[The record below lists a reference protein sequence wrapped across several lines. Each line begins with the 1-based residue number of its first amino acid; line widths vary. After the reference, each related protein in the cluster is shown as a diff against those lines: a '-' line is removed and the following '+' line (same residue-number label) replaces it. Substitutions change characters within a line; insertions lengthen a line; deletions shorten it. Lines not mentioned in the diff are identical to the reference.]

1 VILDGV
7 EDAAGN
13 ATRFIWVAPRADAAP
28 SGPDV
33 PPSGPAKTSLV
44 FWGAG
49 SVAPGW
55 LVRCLSEFAFRG
67 VNLTRIESR
76 PLKQGLGSYVFFLDC
91 EGSASAGPVADAIV
105 GLRGQAEVV
114 RVLGSYP
121 VAA

>member
-1 VILDGV
+1 
-7 EDAAGN
+7 
-13 ATRFIWVAPRADAAP
+13 
-28 SGPDV
+28 
-33 PPSGPAKTSLV
+33 
-44 FWGAG
+44 
-49 SVAPGW
+49 VAPGW

-91 EGSASAGPVADAIV
+91 EGHASAGPVADAID

-121 VAA
+121 VAP

>member
-1 VILDGV
+1 
-7 EDAAGN
+7 
-13 ATRFIWVAPRADAAP
+13 
-28 SGPDV
+28 
-33 PPSGPAKTSLV
+33 V

-91 EGSASAGPVADAIV
+91 EGHAATGPVADAIE

-121 VAA
+121 AAP